1 MSFLQKCAC
10 GIPTEETDSSNI
22 VFPSEMTTGMLSGR
36 NPDQETQDNP
46 IWIPTQKFGGP
57 EEMAGA
63 ILYLASRAGSFTN
76 GNAILNDG
84 GRAAIIP
91 STY

>member
-1 MSFLQKCAC
+1 
-10 GIPTEETDSSNI
+10 
-22 VFPSEMTTGMLSGR
+22 MTTTLLDGR
-36 NPDQETQDNP
+36 NPDQETRDSP
-46 IWIPTQKFGGP
+46 IWIPSQKFGGP
-57 EEMAGA
+57 QEMAGA

-84 GRAAIIP
+84 GRASIIP

>member
-1 MSFLQKCAC
+1 MPRGEADGSK
-10 GIPTEETDSSNI
+10 I
-22 VFPSEMTTGMLSGR
+22 VFPSEMTTTLLNGR

-57 EEMAGA
+57 QEMAGA

-84 GRAAIIP
+84 GRASIIP

>member
-1 MSFLQKCAC
+1 
-10 GIPTEETDSSNI
+10 
-22 VFPSEMTTGMLSGR
+22 MTTNILGTRVPEEES
-36 NPDQETQDNP
+36 PESSVF
-46 IWIPTQKFGGP
+46 IPSQKFGGE

-76 GNAILNDG
+76 GNVILCDG

-91 STY
+91 GSY

>member
-1 MSFLQKCAC
+1 M
-10 GIPTEETDSSNI
+10 EYI
-22 VFPSEMTTGMLSGR
+22 VFPSEMTTTLLDGR
-36 NPDQETQDNP
+36 NPDQETPDNH

-57 EEMAGA
+57 QEMAGA

>member
-1 MSFLQKCAC
+1 
-10 GIPTEETDSSNI
+10 
-22 VFPSEMTTGMLSGR
+22 MTTTLLDGR
-36 NPDQETQDNP
+36 NPDQEGPDCP
-46 IWIPTQKFGGP
+46 IWIPSQKFGGP
-57 EEMAGA
+57 QEMGGA

>member
-1 MSFLQKCAC
+1 ML
-10 GIPTEETDSSNI
+10 I
-22 VFPSEMTTGMLSGR
+22 VFPSEMTTTMLSGR
-36 NPDQETQDNP
+36 RPDEETRDNP
-46 IWIPTQKFGGP
+46 NWIPTHKFGGE

-76 GNAILNDG
+76 GNSILNDG
-84 GRAAIIP
+84 GRAAILP

>member
-1 MSFLQKCAC
+1 MERLTK
-10 GIPTEETDSSNI
+10 GGGGKPLKKIT
-22 VFPSEMTTGMLSGR
+22 VFPSEMTTKLLNGR

-46 IWIPTQKFGGP
+46 AWIPTQKFGGP